1 MVEFLDPWFDRSFYA
16 MGGGSVLA
24 GRWQHRFS
32 IDIDLFFGD
41 RQLSQLHTQSTWEQ
55 ISSKLTVL
63 SDSGEISEL
72 HVRPNGFAFVN
83 RFGPVSFFG
92 VPRISENAVT
102 TELEDSTSIATE
114 STAEILFKKIRGRM
128 VNNSEY
134 VARDLY
140 DVVVA
145 YIKDRE
151 SLDKVLGMLAE
162 VERQSLIDDVQ
173 KGDAAVSDLERILAP
188 AYSSLVDSF
197 DTFNKIA
204 GEVLSRN
211 VSKSGEMFLKDLTT
225 M

>member
-1 MVEFLDPWFDRSFYA
+1 MVGLLDPWFDRSFYT

-24 GRWQHRFS
+24 GRWKHRYS
-32 IDIDLFFGD
+32 TDIDLFFDEGLLPKL
-41 RQLSQLHTQSTWEQ
+41 QNQSTWEQ

-151 SLDKVLGMLAE
+151 SLDEVFGMLAE
-162 VERQSLIDDVQ
+162 VERQSLIYDVQ
-173 KGDAAVSDLERILAP
+173 KGDAAVSDLERILEP
-188 AYSSLVDSF
+188 AYPSLVASF

-211 VSKSGEMFLKDLTT
+211 VSESSKQFLEYLTT
-225 M
+225 T

>member
-32 IDIDLFFGD
+32 TDIDLFFSD
-41 RQLSQLHTQSTWEQ
+41 RQLSQLHTQSTWKQ
-55 ISSKLTVL
+55 ISNQL
-63 SDSGEISEL
+63 SILSESGEITEL
-72 HVRPNGFAFVN
+72 HVRPNGFAFETS
-83 RFGPVSFFG
+83 FGPVSFFG
-92 VPRISENAVT
+92 VPRLTRNAVT
-102 TELEDSTSIATE
+102 TEIEDSTGIATE
-114 STAEILFKKIRGRM
+114 STTEILFKKIRGRM

-145 YIKDRE
+145 FIKDSE
-151 SLDKVLGMLAE
+151 SLNRAFGILAE
-162 VERQSLIDDVQ
+162 VELESLVYDVQ
-173 KGDAAVSDLERILAP
+173 KGDARVDDLERVIEP
-188 AYSSLVDSF
+188 SYPSLVASF

-211 VSKSGEMFLKDLTT
+211 VSESSEKYLEDLTT
-225 M
+225 T